1 MKDDRD
7 ESDLEYGL
15 AAKAHRDDGE
25 SERER
30 SKVTGIDEWRRRG
43 QSALAA
49 GLRRPQSRAEDISLL
64 TMPQKQALLIRYIL
78 CDDVTSHELDAL
90 LGFLV
95 ASA

>member
-7 ESDLEYGL
+7 ESDLEHGL
-15 AAKAHRDDGE
+15 AAEADRDDGE
-25 SERER
+25 SERSR
-30 SKVTGIDEWRRRG
+30 VTGIDEWRRRSR
-43 QSALAA
+43 SALAGA
-49 GLRRPQSRAEDISLL
+49 LARPQSRAEDISLL